1 MLRSNS
7 KSLGNHV
14 VSPAEEKERLQS
26 EGFAFACPTAA
37 CRISNYSFPVI
48 HIYSRS
54 TDRIAVMCYATI
66 TFNKAVM
73 QACSRQRLRN
83 RIPTLLREWKDLS
96 PVHMPDQTRRNATVV
111 VYRIMFMLEI

>member
-54 TDRIAVMCYATI
+54 TDRIAVLCNATI
-66 TFNKAVM
+66 TFNKES
-73 QACSRQRLRN
+73 CRLAHN
-83 RIPTLLREWKDLS
+83 
-96 PVHMPDQTRRNATVV
+96 NAYVI
-111 VYRIMFMLEI
+111 VYRRCCASEKI